1 MSNEDSKKP
10 PFTRTRKLSP
20 EEIEQLQRR
29 AKKDSASPTPPE
41 RPKTGKK

>member
-1 MSNEDSKKP
+1 MPNEESKKP
-10 PFTRTRKLSP
+10 SFARTRKLSP

-41 RPKTGKK
+41 RPKTSKK